1 MRYLAQPWPGESKS
15 VSLFDLGA
23 MDIYPL
29 ASDMNLVYRFPNFIW
44 QEDEMTKDWVKGE
57 EHTME
62 SYVWEDIVEE
72 YIA

>member
-1 MRYLAQPWPGESKS
+1 
-15 VSLFDLGA
+15 

-29 ASDMNLVYRFPNFIW
+29 ASDMNLVYRFPDFIW
-44 QEDEMTKDWVKGE
+44 QEDEMIEDCVKGE